1 LKDIEMTEENIK
13 REDEIV
19 LPPLKK
25 VTVQFLRFIFSVVD
39 LMLEV
44 LRRSRFLLLIGLIA
58 GLAAGYFFY
67 TSRASYFEVSMIA
80 ESSSVHRKT
89 LAEMIKSLNDLIA
102 SQSYGKLAAELQ
114 ISDPEAR
121 QITHIEMSSLLD
133 ESLENDTSTKFNV
146 PFKVIARIKQTELT
160 DTFQNAIV
168 NYLDNK
174 PMLKKVKEQQVKYYT
189 EKLDFIERE
198 LAKLDTLKTEYNRFF
213 ASSKITTTYYSN
225 DVDPSNIYKHANELF
240 NEKGAIM
247 SWLISDSK
255 PIQVIDE
262 FKSPTLPQSYSRFK
276 LTIYG
281 ALIGFCICFLV
292 GLYRYL
298 YRKTWTDYP

>member
-1 LKDIEMTEENIK
+1 MTEENIK

-89 LAEMIKSLNDLIA
+89 LTEMIKSLNDLIA
-102 SQSYGKLAAELQ
+102 SQSYGKLAAELH

-121 QITHIEMSSLLD
+121 QITHIEMSSLLN

>member
-1 LKDIEMTEENIK
+1 
-13 REDEIV
+13 
-19 LPPLKK
+19 
-25 VTVQFLRFIFSVVD
+25 
-39 LMLEV
+39 
-44 LRRSRFLLLIGLIA
+44 
-58 GLAAGYFFY
+58 
-67 TSRASYFEVSMIA
+67 MIA
-80 ESSSVHRKT
+80 ESSSIYRKT
-89 LAEMIKSLNDLIA
+89 LAEMIKSLNDLVA
-102 SQSYGKLAAELQ
+102 SQSYSKLASELR
-114 ISDPEAR
+114 ISDPQAR
-121 QITHIEMSSLLD
+121 QISHIEMTSLLN

-160 DTFQNAIV
+160 DTFQNAVI

-174 PMLKKVKEQQVKYYT
+174 PLFKKVKEQQVKYYN
-189 EKLDFIERE
+189 EKLDFIDRE

-225 DVDPSNIYKHANELF
+225 DVDPSNIYRHSNELF

-262 FKSPTLPQSYSRFK
+262 FKSPLLPQSYSRFK
-276 LTIYG
+276 LMTYG
-281 ALIGFCICFLV
+281 ALFGLGICFLF

-298 YRKTWTDYP
+298 YRKTWNNQQ